1 MACALTQGYT
11 LDCKDSIGGL
21 TSVYFAPWEDLATV
35 TQAAGVVTTLTMDA
49 TKVFYKYDLVK
60 ESSNFAEAVNTN
72 VANGTVFYTQTLEII
87 LNKLQVNT
95 RNEILLLAKNRLAVI
110 AVDNQG
116 DKWFLGVSY
125 GLDFLVFFALAFLAV
140 GFLAGFLAV
149 DFLAV
154 DFLAVGFFFF
164 APPLIT
170 ESEAP
175 ISAIMCSIL
184 SKDSCASKSAPP
196 FCFLDEF
203 RLLLNAASARSIAN
217 NPAAVA
223 KLSQPVGTN
232 NSEADPRK
240 LPPFL
245 DLELELLELELLDF
259 PPFCEEFIL
268 YFKQI

>member
-21 TSVYFAPWEDLATV
+21 TTVYFAPWEDLATV
-35 TQAAGVVTTLTMDA
+35 TQASGVVTTLTMDA

-125 GLDFLVFFALAFLAV
+125 GLDLTGGGSATGTAFGDRSGYTLTFTGNEKELAPKVTA
-140 GFLAGFLAV
+140 AI
-149 DFLAV
+149 
-154 DFLAVGFFFF
+154 
-164 APPLIT
+164 PIT
-170 ESEAP
+170 
-175 ISAIMCSIL
+175 
-184 SKDSCASKSAPP
+184 
-196 FCFLDEF
+196 
-203 RLLLNAASARSIAN
+203 
-217 NPAAVA
+217 
-223 KLSQPVGTN
+223 
-232 NSEADPRK
+232 
-240 LPPFL
+240 
-245 DLELELLELELLDF
+245 
-259 PPFCEEFIL
+259 
-268 YFKQI
+268 